1 MQRNFG
7 LYSRWIWIQH
17 LKHNHKTPG
26 TVFLF
31 SNCLIIS
38 SEMTVSICISF
49 SVLNEEEERTLCV
62 WVCIYRVLA
71 LAQQGSTQV
80 THLLIP
86 RYIWLGS
93 MGDQQHS
100 HIVPL
105 APKVALMP
113 TLLPSGV
120 LIAQGPSHSCE
131 SENLQRSVFLKY
143 LRMLTSLKYILETYY
158 SRCPAMS
165 RLLLIHSVLMLAEQI
180 RFYRW

>member
-80 THLLIP
+80 THFLIP
-86 RYIWLGS
+86 QVYLAGVHGRPATL
-93 MGDQQHS
+93 S
-100 HIVPL
+100 HCSTGPQSCSDAYPPAFRSTDSTGTFSFLWIRKSSKINISKVPEN
-105 APKVALMP
+105 ANIPEIHP
-113 TLLPSGV
+113 RNLL
-120 LIAQGPSHSCE
+120 
-131 SENLQRSVFLKY
+131 F
-143 LRMLTSLKYILETYY
+143 
-158 SRCPAMS
+158 
-165 RLLLIHSVLMLAEQI
+165 
-180 RFYRW
+180 